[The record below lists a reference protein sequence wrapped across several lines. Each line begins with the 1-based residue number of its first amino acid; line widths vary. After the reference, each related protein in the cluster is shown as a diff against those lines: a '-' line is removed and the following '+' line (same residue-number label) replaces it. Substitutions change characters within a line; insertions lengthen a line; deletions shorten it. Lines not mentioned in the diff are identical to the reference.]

1 MEIYSLTGLSRWA
14 FFMQS
19 IRVTLLAIAIFAAW
33 GVQKAGAAQGT
44 YYTKGG
50 GYMGN
55 LQERFLCPTF
65 FCF

>member
-1 MEIYSLTGLSRWA
+1 
-14 FFMQS
+14 MQS

>member
-1 MEIYSLTGLSRWA
+1 VEIYSLTGYPVGHFLCN
-14 FFMQS
+14 QS
-19 IRVTLLAIAIFAAW
+19 GVTLLAIAIFAAW

>member
-33 GVQKAGAAQGT
+33 GVQKAGAAS
-44 YYTKGG
+44 
-50 GYMGN
+50 N
-55 LQERFLCPTF
+55 I
-65 FCF
+65 

>member
-19 IRVTLLAIAIFAAW
+19 IRVTLLAITIFAAW